1 MIAKRNSVE
10 QLDLFGGADISPPA
24 ARKPKPQM
32 PRKVV
37 LNGFYYEQ
45 ATDKFVSFVQGRRHY
60 EMSARGC
67 QHTKEWQNRI
77 KKERAI

>member
-1 MIAKRNSVE
+1 MGREKRVE
-10 QLDLFGGADISPPA
+10 QLDLFGGADLSPPA
-24 ARKPKPQM
+24 APRPAVRKPSAP
-32 PRKVV
+32 V
-37 LNGFYYEQ
+37 LNGFYYER

-60 EMSARGC
+60 EISAWRC